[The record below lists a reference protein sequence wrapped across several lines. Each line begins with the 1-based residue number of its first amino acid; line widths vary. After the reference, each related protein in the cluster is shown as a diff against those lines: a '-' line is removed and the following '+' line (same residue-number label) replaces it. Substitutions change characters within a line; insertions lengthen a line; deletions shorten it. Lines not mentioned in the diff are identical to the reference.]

1 MSLSS
6 FAKPLA
12 REKVPVSATP
22 LGKAVDGP
30 DRPSL
35 DSLQSK
41 ADGSAQVSG
50 LRKLSEAAPQS
61 AQDQAPTS
69 EPESVPQEA
78 SGFAV
83 EPVKSKV
90 EDKGASAFHEKTVS
104 AVAGLA
110 SSANQGE
117 GFYSV
122 SITDTA
128 SVSVDMKSLDFVTT
142 GLQHAT
148 QTLYS
153 VRDLYE
159 KRDWKSAGAM
169 LLDVVNAFLAIEE
182 KVKVIG
188 LADAIPFI
196 GGAITGF
203 RQMINVSRVNESMST
218 LEQVMSKITLDAADQ
233 KVLKAFTKE
242 QKIGQFKH
250 ATQSILGF
258 ARIVAEFFGVGT
270 IVGIASGLV
279 SLVSTIRDQWVNYR
293 ERVVTKAQDRLGLA
307 GGIEEEDRSGI
318 EELNDIM
325 NLEGG
330 IRVTVAL
337 GDGMEEELTGKN
349 FSIIKLVESYNALQA
364 NVRQLDTTPE
374 DDPAYEELAARVD
387 EMERAMMT
395 GVYEYNEEMT
405 HLTAKFFGGVF
416 KPITLDQV
424 ERLHEYHIACM
435 HRVLQQG
442 RERQQKIEA
451 SYSIFRPFM
460 KTEDKQK
467 FLQEIYKGRV
477 PDKVDIKLGEVS
489 AEANDY
495 FWGKTREALNNALLP
510 AQMSKA
516 TLVREM
522 RQIMLRNKAGIL
534 EKMEGNGSTF
544 QSAEA
549 FEQDMNRVL
558 NTLNL

>member
-1 MSLSS
+1 MSISS
-6 FAKPLA
+6 IKSFVSRDKAPAAKAADAP
-12 REKVPVSATP
+12 
-22 LGKAVDGP
+22 AVAGP

-41 ADGSAQVSG
+41 ADGSGQVAG
-50 LRKLSEAAPQS
+50 LRRMSDAAAPAGA
-61 AQDQAPTS
+61 AQDAQG
-69 EPESVPQEA
+69 PEKQSDSDA
-78 SGFAV
+78 SSGKV
-83 EPVKSKV
+83 VKQGV
-90 EDKGASAFHEKTVS
+90 EDKGASAFHERTVS

-117 GFYSV
+117 GFYSASV
-122 SITDTA
+122 TDTV
-128 SVSVDMKSLDFVTT
+128 SVTVDMKDLDFITT
-142 GLQHAT
+142 GIQHAT
-148 QTLYS
+148 QTLYA

-159 KRDWKSAGAM
+159 KRDWKSAAAM
-169 LLDVVNAFLAIEE
+169 LLDVINAFLSIEDKL
-182 KVKVIG
+182 KVVG
-188 LADAIPFI
+188 VADAIPFI

-203 RQMINVSRVNESMST
+203 RQMINVSRINESMAT
-218 LEQVMSKITLDAADQ
+218 LEQVMSKISLDEDDK

-270 IVGIASGLV
+270 IVGIASGMV
-279 SLVSTIRDQWVNYR
+279 SLISTIRDQWVNYR

-307 GGIEEEDRSGI
+307 GGVDDEDRSNI

-330 IRVTVAL
+330 IRVSIAL

-364 NVRQLDTTPE
+364 NVRQLDSTPK
-374 DDPAYEELAARVD
+374 DDPGYEEMAAQVD
-387 EMERAMMT
+387 QMERAMMT
-395 GVYEYNEEMT
+395 SVFEYNEEMT
-405 HLTAKFFGGVF
+405 GLTAKFFGGVF
-416 KPITLDQV
+416 KPITIDQV
-424 ERLHEYHIACM
+424 DKLHEYHIACM

-442 RERQQKIEA
+442 KERQQKIEA

-467 FLQEIYKGRV
+467 FLQEIYKGVV
-477 PDKVDIKLGEVS
+477 PDKVDIKLGEVTADAS
-489 AEANDY
+489 DY
-495 FWGKTREALNNALLP
+495 FWGKTREALTNALLP

-522 RQIMLRNKAGIL
+522 RQIMLRNRGSIL
-534 EKMEGNGSTF
+534 ENMEGNGSMF
-544 QSAEA
+544 QSNDT

>member
-6 FAKPLA
+6 FVRPAK
-12 REKVPVSATP
+12 EKVPVSATP
-22 LGKAVDGP
+22 LAPSVGGP

-50 LRKLSEAAPQS
+50 LRKLSDAAPQAAPAQ
-61 AQDQAPTS
+61 AQDSDQAAVQ
-69 EPESVPQEA
+69 EEA
-78 SGFAV
+78 SGSGV
-83 EPVKSKV
+83 EPVKSRV
-90 EDKGASAFHEKTVS
+90 EDAGASAFHEKTVS

-117 GFYSV
+117 GFYAV
-122 SITDTA
+122 SITETA

-169 LLDVVNAFLAIEE
+169 LLDVVNAFLAIED

-203 RQMINVSRVNESMST
+203 RQMINVSRVNESMAT
-218 LEQVMSKITLDAADQ
+218 LEKVMSKISLDADDQ

-307 GGIEEEDRSGI
+307 GGLEEEDKSGI
-318 EELNDIM
+318 EELNDVM

-364 NVRQLDTTPE
+364 NVRQLDSTPE

-387 EMERAMMT
+387 EMERGMMT

-405 HLTAKFFGGVF
+405 QLTAKFFGGVF

-424 ERLHEYHIACM
+424 ERLHDYHVTCM

-442 RERQQKIEA
+442 KERQQKIEA

-467 FLQEIYKGRV
+467 FLQEIYKGAV

-522 RQIMLRNKAGIL
+522 RQIMLRNKGEIL
-534 EKMEGNGSTF
+534 EKMSGNGSTF
-544 QSAEA
+544 QSADA